1 MRVRD
6 GLPPTHRGN
15 GRYYSVGIIERAKVH
30 VKGLYPVGPT
40 PCPLRTLVPPS
51 SSATNVAQG
60 WFLMSAVD
68 PKRTLGH
75 STTGSTFARP
85 YYGATTTN
93 AWSAELLAALLKRTS
108 AFRHTVLARSGIRS
122 RNRSSYGKRFS
133 YDVRGAWIE
142 RPRRRHD
149 PTSCR
154 KDHRIGEARFKK
166 SERVALRRDQGIWV
180 ITPPAASQPG

>member
-75 STTGSTFARP
+75 ST
-85 YYGATTTN
+85 
-93 AWSAELLAALLKRTS
+93 
-108 AFRHTVLARSGIRS
+108 AFRHTVLARSAIDPEPVQLVRTWEALGLSARDDAMTQQVAKKISELAKRGLKNPRALHSARIKEFGKYPRPPLPS
-122 RNRSSYGKRFS
+122 RDNVPIAGR
-133 YDVRGAWIE
+133 VRGMRQISSGKA
-142 RPRRRHD
+142 
-149 PTSCR
+149 
-154 KDHRIGEARFKK
+154 
-166 SERVALRRDQGIWV
+166 
-180 ITPPAASQPG
+180 